1 MTRMTSSNP
10 LGQAIQKFLK
20 APAIFQYLVGGG
32 IAVVVHMSI
41 LIGLVEL
48 FGVYAVV
55 ASTLG
60 LIAGVVVKYLFQYY
74 VTFRES
80 SRGHRSAAWRFIAV
94 TSFTLFLNYLMFT
107 ALEARMH
114 YVIAQAITICA
125 IFLVNFGINKAFTF
139 QDVDQ

>member
-1 MTRMTSSNP
+1 MSKPMPKDPFRLAVHMFFRTP
-10 LGQAIQKFLK
+10 
-20 APAIFQYLVGGG
+20 PIFQYLVGGG
-32 IAVVVHMSI
+32 IAVVVHLSI

-48 FGVYAVV
+48 FGANAVM

-60 LIAGVVVKYLFQYY
+60 LIAGVVVNYLFQYY

-94 TSFTLFLNYLMFT
+94 TTFTLFLNYLMFS

-114 YVIAQAITICA
+114 YVIAQAVTILA

-139 QDVDQ
+139 KDAE

>member
-1 MTRMTSSNP
+1 MSERSPNNLLRTAMSV
-10 LGQAIQKFLK
+10 FLNS
-20 APAIFQYLVGGG
+20 PPIILYLVGGG
-32 IAVVVHMSI
+32 IAVVVHMLI

-48 FGVYAVV
+48 FSANAVL

-60 LIAGVVVKYLFQYY
+60 LIAGVVVNYLFQYY

-94 TSFTLFLNYLMFT
+94 TSFTLVLNYLMFS
-107 ALEARMH
+107 ALETRMH
-114 YVIAQAITICA
+114 YVIAQAVTILA

-139 QDVDQ
+139 KDAE